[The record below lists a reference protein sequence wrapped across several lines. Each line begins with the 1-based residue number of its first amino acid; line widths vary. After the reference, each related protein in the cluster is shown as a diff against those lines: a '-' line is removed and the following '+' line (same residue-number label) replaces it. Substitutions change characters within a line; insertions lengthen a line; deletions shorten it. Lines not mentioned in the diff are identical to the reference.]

1 MAIIE
6 IELAIQ
12 HVKADDEAV
21 EDPLFAM
28 YLESAQSICE
38 GYCNRHFYEDDTARF
53 VAFDEGMGALTAA
66 REEWDTTVAASPTW
80 DMLDAYANRYIEKR
94 GAALKMVNGCVADA
108 AIKAAILMTFGHLY
122 RNRQDVVIGNVSAV
136 HVPVGAQRILQPYLH
151 IGNLTGNYG
160 GS

>member
-28 YLESAQSICE
+28 YLASAQSICE
-38 GYCNRHFYEDDTARF
+38 GYCNRYFYEDDTARYI
-53 VAFDEGMGALTAA
+53 AFDEGLVELTAA
-66 REEWDTTVAASPTW
+66 RDEWDAAVATEPTW
-80 DMLDAYANRYIEKR
+80 DVLDSYGSRYIEKR
-94 GAALKMVNGCVADA
+94 GAALKKVNGCVADA

-122 RNRQDVVIGNVSAV
+122 RNRQDVVIGSVSAV
-136 HVPVGAQRILQPYLH
+136 HVPVGAQRILQPYLW
-151 IGNLTGNYG
+151 IGDLAGNYG

>member
-6 IELAIQ
+6 IELAVQ
-12 HVKADDEAV
+12 HVKADDEAI

-28 YLESAQSICE
+28 YLASAQSICE
-38 GYCNRHFYEDDTARF
+38 GYCNRNFYEDDDTRYA
-53 VAFDEGMGALTAA
+53 AFDDGLVALQAA
-66 REEWDTTVAASPTW
+66 RDEWDATVAASPTW

-122 RNRQDVVIGNVSAV
+122 RNRQDVVIGNVSVV

-151 IGNLTGNYG
+151 IGDLTGNYG